1 MKSKP
6 QKTLHHFWYNK
17 RNRLITLGCM
27 LVIFGLAWNPGFA
40 KNFAPVKCI
49 SLSTAVDE
57 DAGTTF
63 QLEPVKIAGDD
74 PLETKVELTETDDDL
89 KSLNSESPVFRI
101 VNNNQSVP
109 ILYDQNDADVVG
121 ICAKALADDIELI
134 TDISPALKT
143 SLQADVDA
151 AIIAGTL
158 GKSKPIDNM
167 VKTGKLSVNTI
178 EGKWESFL
186 IQVVDNPLAGINK
199 ALVICGSDPR
209 GTAFGVFELSKR
221 LGVSPWVYWAD
232 VIPAKQ
238 KNLKVSIDKIVMGWP
253 SVKYRGIFLND
264 EDWGLK
270 PWAARHMDTDIED
283 IGPRT
288 YAHIF
293 ELMLRLKANYI
304 WPAMHPCTKAFFYY
318 KENPK
323 VAAQYSIVLGSSHCE
338 PMLRN
343 NVDEW
348 KNNFTE
354 EYGKQPGPW
363 RYDTNEKEIKRYWED
378 RVKQVDEQNIEAVFT
393 VGMRGIHDSGLPG
406 PETIEGKVDL
416 LNKII
421 VDQRNLLSVNL
432 GKDVARITQIFCPYK
447 EVLDIYNAGARIPDD
462 VTLVWADD
470 NFGYIRKLSTP
481 KEQQRSGGSG
491 VYYHLSYW
499 GAPEDYLWLCSTS
512 PSLISYEMSKAYAY
526 GANRLW
532 VFNVGDIKPAEM
544 EIEFAMDLAWNVNA
558 WQPEK
563 AEGYIEEWAA
573 RTFGKDYAKE
583 IAEIKTVYYRL
594 AASGKPE
601 HIDKIEFSEKEINA
615 RLAAYQEIAR
625 KAEDLKNLIPEHL
638 QDAYFQLL
646 LYPVLGA
653 AYLNEKH
660 FYAQR
665 GEINKSKQAYDE
677 IRKLTDIYNEE
688 IAGGKWNGIMNMSP
702 RNRQVFGMPEIKDQ
716 NTKSILSEEQLEPI
730 RTISV
735 SELTFDST
743 KLHLIPGLGVDGV
756 SLSWTKF
763 NNPSYSEE
771 KAESAPSASIKLK
784 LPKGRHIIELICVP
798 THAVHEG
805 RALRAEICLG
815 DNFPGI
821 VEVNT
826 PSGTETWSKNVIRGY
841 SSAKTAFVLKEE
853 GKVNLKLSLL
863 DPGLVVSKIFI
874 Y

>member
-1 MKSKP
+1 MFCIA
-6 QKTLHHFWYNK
+6 L
-17 RNRLITLGCM
+17 L
-27 LVIFGLAWNPGFA
+27 IFGLMG
-40 KNFAPVKCI
+40 I
-49 SLSTAVDE
+49 TSLSA
-57 DAGTTF
+57 
-63 QLEPVKIAGDD
+63 I
-74 PLETKVELTETDDDL
+74 DDL
-89 KSLNSESPVFRI
+89 KSYNSESTTFWI
-101 VNNNQSVP
+101 VSKNLSVP
-109 ILYDQNDADVVG
+109 ILYDQNDADVIR
-121 ICAKALADDIELI
+121 ICAEALVNDIKLI
-134 TDISPALKT
+134 TDISPALET
-143 SLQADVDA
+143 SLRADIDN
-151 AIIAGTL
+151 AIIIGTL
-158 GKSKPIDNM
+158 GKSKPIDTIT
-167 VKTGKLSVNTI
+167 KTGKLSVKTI
-178 EGKWESFL
+178 EGKWESFI
-186 IQVVDNPLAGINK
+186 IQIVDNPLAGINK

-209 GTAFGVFELSKR
+209 GTAFGIFELSKR

-238 KNLKVSIDKIVMGWP
+238 KNLNVAIDKIIMGPP

-270 PWAARHMDTDIED
+270 PWAASNMDKDIGD

-288 YAHIF
+288 YARIF

-318 KENPK
+318 EENPK

-348 KNNFTE
+348 TNNFPE
-354 EYGKQPGPW
+354 EYSKQPGPW
-363 RYDTNEKEIKRYWED
+363 SYDTNEKEIKRYWED
-378 RVKQVDEQNIEAVFT
+378 RVLQIVDQNTEAVIT

-406 PETIEGKVDL
+406 SETIEGKVDL

-421 VDQRNLLSVNL
+421 EDQRNLLSVHL
-432 GKDVARITQIFCPYK
+432 GKDAANIPQIFCPYK

-499 GAPEDYLWLCSTS
+499 GSPEDYLWLCSTS

-544 EIEFAMDLAWNVNA
+544 EIEFALDLAWNVNA
-558 WQPEK
+558 WKPEK
-563 AEGYIEEWAA
+563 AEDYIEEWAEK
-573 RTFGKDYAKE
+573 TFGKDYAQE
-583 IAEIKTVYYRL
+583 ITEIKTVYYRL

-601 HIDKIEFSEKEINA
+601 HIDKLEFSEKEINA
-615 RLAAYQEIAR
+615 RLSAYQDIVR
-625 KAEDLKNLIPEHL
+625 KTKDLKDRIPEHL
-638 QDAYFQLL
+638 QDAYFQLI

-653 AYLNEKH
+653 AYMNEKH
-660 FYAQR
+660 FFAQR
-665 GEINKSKQAYDE
+665 GEADKSKQAYDE
-677 IRKLTDIYNEE
+677 IRKLTDIYNKET
-688 IAGGKWNGIMNMSP
+688 AGGKWNGIMNMSP
-702 RNRQVFGMPEIKDQ
+702 RSRPVFGKPEIKNQ
-716 NTKSILSEEQLEPI
+716 NTKSISSSRILKPI

-743 KLHLIPGLGVDGV
+743 KLYLLPGLGVDGV

-763 NNPSYSEE
+763 DNPGYSEE
-771 KAESAPSASIKLK
+771 KTNSAPSASIKLE
-784 LPKGRHIIELICVP
+784 LPKGRRIIELICVP
-798 THAVHEG
+798 THAIHEG
-805 RALRAEICLG
+805 CALRTEICLG
-815 DNFPGI
+815 DNPPRI
-821 VEVNT
+821 VDVNT
-826 PSGTETWSKNVIRGY
+826 PSKTETWSKNVIQGY
-841 SSAKTAFVLKEE
+841 SSAKAEFILEE
-853 GKVNLKLSLL
+853 KDMVDLQLSFL
-863 DPGLVVSKIFI
+863 DPGLAISKILI